1 MDYGSPSKPTDH
13 KLPKR
18 LFYPNTRYSTSTARP
33 SRPPTPHT
41 KKHATN
47 VDTGIL
53 YTTNHPQLTNRKT
66 GNGTTYSGTTLHSAK
81 TSAPLSD
88 TDKHFPKDHKLR
100 KNFNRNTIKIS
111 FSSMNNT
118 KQIIYNHNKRILC
131 PSEHIDS
138 TADDTAIN
146 IKHATADKITHAHST
161 ETASNHQFSTKPP
174 SHVKTI
180 ALVKRT
186 SDLQKTTSR
195 QDTETTLHHSDM
207 QNTETLPNSA
217 KISGLLKTIT
227 LATLFHSASFY
238 QVHPKI
244 AQVKDTTS
252 ALRKKY

>member
-18 LFYPNTRYSTSTARP
+18 LFYPNTQYSTSTARP

-146 IKHATADKITHAHST
+146 IKTIYRNHTASFRHAKHRNST
-161 ETASNHQFSTKPP
+161 ELCKN
-174 SHVKTI
+174 I
-180 ALVKRT
+180 W
-186 SDLQKTTSR
+186 
-195 QDTETTLHHSDM
+195 TLKD
-207 QNTETLPNSA
+207 NN
-217 KISGLLKTIT
+217 ISYFI
-227 LATLFHSASFY
+227 S
-238 QVHPKI
+238 
-244 AQVKDTTS
+244 
-252 ALRKKY
+252 